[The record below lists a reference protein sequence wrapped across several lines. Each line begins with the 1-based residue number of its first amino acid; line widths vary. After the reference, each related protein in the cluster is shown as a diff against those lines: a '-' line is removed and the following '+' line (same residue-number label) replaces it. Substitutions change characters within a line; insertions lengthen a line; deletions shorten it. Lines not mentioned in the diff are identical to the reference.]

1 MSTIERALSRQ
12 RAKQQAEKEQQADQA
27 SSEELQSGAK
37 SEQGEVAQAEK
48 ATAIERAVEAEHAT
62 EVQNAPVGTAPSA
75 TEKAEVAGS
84 KNHLELNLQD
94 IGRFVT
100 SENSRSNLSEEFR
113 AIKRKVIDTAFGP
126 LAKTLTNPNI
136 VMVSSANPGE
146 GKTFT
151 AVNLA
156 LSIAL
161 EQNKTVLLVDADV
174 LKPNVM
180 RTLGATYDKGLM
192 EYLLDEVSDLSE
204 VIYRTNIEKLR
215 IIPAGQK
222 HHLSTELLASEKM
235 LQTVHEFANR
245 YSDRVVIIDCPPLLG
260 INETIIM
267 TNLAGQ
273 AVIVVEEGK
282 TKLTDI
288 QAAVENLNP
297 NMAKGFIVNKSQRSI
312 GQGYGYGYGYGYG
325 HYYSGGE

>member
-12 RAKQQAEKEQQADQA
+12 RAKQQAEKEQQQA
-27 SSEELQSGAK
+27 EQSSSEELEAASGKEESDAPA
-37 SEQGEVAQAEK
+37 EVK
-48 ATAIERAVEAEHAT
+48 ATAIERAVEAESAQ
-62 EVQNAPVGTAPSA
+62 EGTAPAA
-75 TEKAEVAGS
+75 TERAESAGS
-84 KNHLELNLQD
+84 KNTLHLNLGD
-94 IGRFVT
+94 VSRFVT
-100 SENSRSNLSEEFR
+100 SESSRSNLSEEFR
-113 AIKRKVIDTAFGP
+113 AIKRKVLDTAFGP

-146 GKTFT
+146 GKTFS

-180 RTLGATYDKGLM
+180 RTLGASYDKGLM
-192 EYLLDEVSDLSE
+192 EYLLGEVDDLSE
-204 VIYRTNIEKLR
+204 VIYRTDIEKLR

-235 LQTVHEFANR
+235 LQTVSEFANR
-245 YSDRVVIIDCPPLLG
+245 YSDRIVIIDCPPLLG

-325 HYYSGGE
+325 HYYSGNE

>member
-12 RAKQQAEKEQQADQA
+12 KAQQQASAENKP
-27 SSEELQSGAK
+27 
-37 SEQGEVAQAEK
+37 QGEEIKDSVP
-48 ATAIERAVEAEHAT
+48 AVEASADKQQPVAASAPRDSNLYLDLDLTDAT
-62 EVQNAPVGTAPSA
+62 
-75 TEKAEVAGS
+75 
-84 KNHLELNLQD
+84 
-94 IGRFVT
+94 RFVT

-113 AIKRKVIDTAFGP
+113 AIKRKVLDTAFGP
-126 LAKTLTNPNI
+126 LSKTLKNANI

-146 GKTFT
+146 GKTFS

-180 RTLGATYDKGLM
+180 RTLGAEYENGLM
-192 EYLLDEVSDLSE
+192 EYLLEEVSDLSE
-204 VIYRTNIEKLR
+204 VIYHTNIDKLR
-215 IIPAGQK
+215 IIPAGKK

-235 LQTVHEFANR
+235 LQTVTEFANR

-260 INETIIM
+260 INETLIM

-282 TKLTDI
+282 TKLTEI
-288 QAAVENLNP
+288 QAAVQNLNP
-297 NMAKGFIVNKSQRSI
+297 DMAKGFIVNKSQRSA
-312 GQGYGYGYGYGYG
+312 GSGYGYGYGYGYG
-325 HYYSGGE
+325 HYYASGQ